1 MKLYCFYLCKESID
15 TNEYPAVLSDLI
27 KSVNN
32 MEVALYAYTPDKEV
46 AKYFR
51 DTRDMTIFIERTL
64 DIDKDDYE
72 DFCDTHGYKQLLEI
86 HIFSTKIVKDGIYDK
101 NTVKL
106 LCTQAESDEILYNSD
121 YHLYSFIDMISPDET
136 INFMLMREIKY
147 KKDIEEA
154 LSLLMYD
161 SLIRLTYPSEI
172 DNFEGNAIDDIGLFI
187 KLFGNTFNNKEGN

>member
-1 MKLYCFYLCKESID
+1 MKLYCFYLCKETID
-15 TNEYPAVLSDLI
+15 TDEYPAVLSDLI
-27 KSVNN
+27 KSVDN
-32 MEVALYAYTPDKEV
+32 MEVALYAYTPDKDV

-64 DIDKDDYE
+64 EVKRDDYE

-154 LSLLMYD
+154 LGLLMYD